1 MSEYKERGDTNA
13 ATKSRR
19 HRSRSIP
26 KWLLEKE
33 ELDQIAQRRTLMIL
47 SVLSGEKP
55 VTDAIGEAKISRG
68 HYYQLEER
76 ALEAILEAMEPGAS
90 PGRPVE
96 TTTRLLQMEEKI
108 GELEATKRR
117 LERLLQMTRKVLKP
131 GPMKSARGRP
141 SSKRDGKRALT
152 PSRARSPSKSAS
164 ASPIV
169 SSEASTR

>member
-1 MSEYKERGDTNA
+1 MSEHKERGDSNG
-13 ATKSRR
+13 ATRRR
-19 HRSRSIP
+19 HRARPIP
-26 KWLLEKE
+26 KWLLQKE

-55 VTDAIGEAKISRG
+55 VTDAIVEAKISRG

-96 TTTRLLQMEEKI
+96 TTTRLLQLEEKI
-108 GELEATKRR
+108 GELEAGKRR
-117 LERLLQMTRKVLKP
+117 LERLLQLTRKVLKP

-141 SSKRDGKRALT
+141 SSSAGGKHASHF
-152 PSRARSPSKSAS
+152 SRARSPLKITS
-164 ASPIV
+164 ASPTA
-169 SSEASTR
+169 SSEVSTR